1 MHEKTAM
8 KRGETNQYKTR
19 KHHATLLLLLCFS
32 VSAVWASPAKRDI
45 SSVMRKMRHAPSK
58 LLINKAYAF
67 VQHNQPDSALI
78 YYSVVANRY
87 EYEGRNGSDDVY
99 YAVNALTNMAY
110 IHINCDYDIKKAYT
124 YLLRA
129 QEIGETEKTDRLL
142 PAIYNGFVNVFAKM
156 QDGDADSR
164 RQLSEMLKKAFWQ
177 SVHNRNHLQTIISF
191 INLVGQS
198 IDDRETVF
206 KKELSTFDSIHFP
219 PHTALLQ
226 HAELLSKGY
235 TAYLRHD
242 LKTAAQ
248 HFETSAN
255 HIEISTTPIRYQI
268 NALGIASRT
277 YQQAGHYSQAER
289 LLRRQLALA
298 DSASYQDCR
307 PNIYKDLSQLYQ
319 QRGDVQLAQQYDYNY
334 LKTKDSLNKASNIGH
349 AHDIKFSYDLQK
361 ANDKMR
367 QLSERQRLQEILL
380 AIAVCVLIV
389 FAYFSIRLTRSNR
402 KVRQSHQSLY
412 RANQELLSEEAEM
425 KGMLN
430 ELRSKLTTPSKPR
443 YQQSRLTEE
452 DAKELY
458 ARIISLLE
466 NSEEVY
472 DVGFSIDQLSK
483 LACSNVTYV
492 SQAINSQSGKS
503 FTALLTRFRIR
514 EACRRL
520 NDPARYGA
528 YTVEAIAESVGF
540 KSRTAFAKNFKLL
553 TGLTP
558 SAYQSMA
565 RKSHA
570 MR

>member
-1 MHEKTAM
+1 M
-8 KRGETNQYKTR
+8 KRGETNQEKVR
-19 KHHATLLLLLCFS
+19 KHCATLLLLLCFGA
-32 VSAVWASPAKRDI
+32 SAAWASPKHGDI
-45 SSVMRKMRHAPSK
+45 SSVMRKMEHVPSK
-58 LLINKAYAF
+58 SLISKAYAL
-67 VQHNQPDSALI
+67 VQRNQPDSALI

-87 EYEGRNGSDDVY
+87 EYEGKGGSDDVY

-110 IHINCDYDIKKAYT
+110 IHINFDYDIKKAYT

-129 QEIGETEKTDRLL
+129 QEIGEAEKTDRLL

-156 QDGDADSR
+156 QDGDTDSR
-164 RQLSEMLKKAFWQ
+164 RQLAEMLKKAFWQ
-177 SVHNRNHLQTIISF
+177 SVRNRNHLQTIISF

-198 IDDRETVF
+198 IENRQTTF
-206 KKELSTFDSIHFP
+206 NKELSTFDSIHFP
-219 PHTALLQ
+219 PHTALLR
-226 HAELLSKGY
+226 HAKLLSKGY
-235 TAYLRHD
+235 AAYLRHD
-242 LKTAAQ
+242 LKAAAQ
-248 HFETSAN
+248 HFEVAAN
-255 HIEISTTPIRYQI
+255 HVEISTSPVRYQI
-268 NALGIASRT
+268 NALGIASKT
-277 YQQAGHYSQAER
+277 YQQAGCYARAER
-289 LLRRQLALA
+289 LLHRQLALA
-298 DSASYQDCR
+298 DSASCQDWR
-307 PNIYKDLSQLYQ
+307 TNIYKDLSQLSQ
-319 QRGDVQLAQQYDYNY
+319 LKGDVQLAQQYDYEF
-334 LKTKDSLNKASNIGH
+334 LKAKDSLDKASNVGH
-349 AHDIKFSYDLQK
+349 VRDIKFSYDLQK

-367 QLSERQRLQEILL
+367 MLSERQRLQEVLL
-380 AIAVCVLIV
+380 TIAVCVLIM

-402 KVRQSHQSLY
+402 KVRQSHQCLY
-412 RANQELLSEEAEM
+412 QANQELLAEEAEM

-430 ELRSKLTTPSKPR
+430 ELRSKLTTPCKPR
-443 YQQSRLTEE
+443 YLQSRLTEE

-458 ARIISLLE
+458 ARIISLFE
-466 NSEEVY
+466 NSEEIY

-565 RKSHA
+565 RKRHA